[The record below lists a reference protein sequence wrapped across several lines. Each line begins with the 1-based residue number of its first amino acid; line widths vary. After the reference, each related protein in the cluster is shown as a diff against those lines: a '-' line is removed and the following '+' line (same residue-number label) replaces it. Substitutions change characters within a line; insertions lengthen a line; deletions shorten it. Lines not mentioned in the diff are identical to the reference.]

1 MKKIE
6 TMLKHIKRQLDRQ
19 NTNWL
24 SLKQAVDFT
33 SLSESTLR
41 RAVKSGH
48 LHASTTTGKL
58 LFEVKEI
65 INWLKGGDNE

>member
-58 LFEVKEI
+58 LFEVTEI
-65 INWLKGGDNE
+65 INWLQGGDNG